1 LIVSDR
7 LRWRCQW
14 WTRSAARP
22 LIPKAVNMISGRR
35 SLTRLSLLAGI
46 LLTASPGSLVSA
58 PQASPALLNQPMAR
72 YDALR
77 PPEVRLRKLHLVRP
91 DLIPYPIEYEVVC

>member
-1 LIVSDR
+1 
-7 LRWRCQW
+7 
-14 WTRSAARP
+14 
-22 LIPKAVNMISGRR
+22 M
-35 SLTRLSLLAGI
+35 LLAGI
-46 LLTASPGSLVSA
+46 LLTASPASLVSA
-58 PQASPALLNQPMAR
+58 PKVSAPADSSPLAR